1 MEWRNKCEYQC
12 LECGKMTLE
21 MTQAIKHVQSKHGM
35 ECKEYKVKHGIAT
48 MMTKEVKYQCTVCE
62 RFVQWCKHGLEQHAK
77 THKMS
82 LFDLYMD
89 YFNKNSGDGEH
100 TPVQPTQDSANA
112 SVADETDPLGKE
124 VTSES

>member
-1 MEWRNKCEYQC
+1 MYHDVGGIQQHVRAIHG
-12 LECGKMTLE
+12 LDTKMYK
-21 MTQAIKHVQSKHGM
+21 AKHNLAK
-35 ECKEYKVKHGIAT
+35 

-89 YFNKNSGDGEH
+89 YFNKNRGDGEH

-124 VTSES
+124 VTS